1 MAGTTNEFNQPSWM
15 NPFYSTS
22 TQLHNWHL
30 VYTGQHETFDFDVKP
45 TVNLNWHWC
54 QKRILNVFWGLL
66 DVSCQLSWAENLL
79 SVVCWM
85 SVVSCQL
92 SVGVV
97 ASDPLQIA
105 SGLVMLWTSASVRRV
120 SDFIWH
126 LTCINWHPVCYK
138 QQASPTGITNRQA
151 NWPQRLATTQSSEI
165 HLDFVLS
172 E

>member
-1 MAGTTNEFNQPSWM
+1 MDESILFYFYTTSQLTSCIHRSTRNIRFWCKANCQPQLTLMPKTYPQRFLRSVGCQLPVVLRKSVVSWM
-15 NPFYSTS
+15 S
-22 TQLHNWHL
+22 
-30 VYTGQHETFDFDVKP
+30 
-45 TVNLNWHWC
+45 
-54 QKRILNVFWGLL
+54 I
-66 DVSCQLSWAENLL
+66 
-79 SVVCWM
+79 
-85 SVVSCQL
+85 VSCQL

-165 HLDFVLS
+165 HLGFVLS